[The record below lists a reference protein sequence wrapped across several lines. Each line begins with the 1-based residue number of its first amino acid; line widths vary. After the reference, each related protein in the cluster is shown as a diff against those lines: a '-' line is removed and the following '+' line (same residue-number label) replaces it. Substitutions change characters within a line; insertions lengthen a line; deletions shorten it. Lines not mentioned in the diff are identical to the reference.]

1 VINEADLRQMSSGER
16 RKLARSLAVLDSP
29 QPLLGI
35 YLARG
40 RRFGALVSVA
50 ACAVLAGWIVVLLL
64 TLHQS
69 FHAQHWRG
77 VWVGFDLALL
87 VAFAATGWAFWRGR
101 QIVIALLI
109 VTATLLLCDA
119 WFDVLLDLGSPDIWA
134 SVLSAVFVELPM
146 AFLMFNAA
154 RRLIRLS
161 ALIPLTESGGI
172 ADFPDSTLP
181 PLWKIPLFGLRPSKP
196 EPPPLNRAD
205 RPRSGG
211 ISQAAVVDRQPRA
224 DLTSSPWLPISP
236 RRPRPKPSSSPSGR
250 TRTRGCAR
258 SSSRSCST
266 CTRSHLTSS

>member
-1 VINEADLRQMSSGER
+1 VINEADLRQMSPGER

-50 ACAVLAGWIVVLLL
+50 ACAVLAGWIIVLLL

-77 VWVGFDLALL
+77 VWAGFDLALL

-109 VTATLLLCDA
+109 ITATLLLCDA
-119 WFDVLLDLGSPDIWA
+119 WFDVLLDLGSADVWA

-161 ALIPLTESGGI
+161 ALIPLTQSGGI
-172 ADFPDSTLP
+172 GDFPDNALP
-181 PLWKIPLFGLRPSKP
+181 PLWKIPLFGLRPAA
-196 EPPPLNRAD
+196 AD
-205 RPRSGG
+205 ATPMTGGDHTRSG
-211 ISQAAVVDRQPRA
+211 
-224 DLTSSPWLPISP
+224 
-236 RRPRPKPSSSPSGR
+236 
-250 TRTRGCAR
+250 
-258 SSSRSCST
+258 
-266 CTRSHLTSS
+266 